1 MLKNFKISLK
11 LSLGFV
17 VILVLS
23 GVVIITALFNLRNVG
38 KLFDTFYESPFTVT
52 KSSLEICNGLNKVSK
67 DLANAVIEKD
77 ISKHLDIINET
88 YMDLQLNKDI
98 IKDKFLGDS
107 SLVPRLENG
116 LTNWNSKREE
126 IISLMQSNNYELALS
141 KMTNEL
147 TPLFD
152 ELYTTA
158 IAMYNSASNK
168 ADIFNSDSKV
178 AINQSFMISIG
189 FFALIIIVSIVIIV
203 FIVRAITKPV
213 STLKNT
219 AEKIANGELDVTITN
234 NSGDEIGAL
243 SQAFNKT
250 VVRLKDYIKYIN
262 EIANILNQI
271 ADGDLDFV
279 LNHSYDGEFKK
290 IKDSLLNIS
299 ASLNETLYKINSS
312 AEQVANGSRQVSDTA
327 QSLAQGST
335 EEASVVQ
342 ELVATINS
350 ISDKVDTNADN
361 ANKAFEISEN
371 TNNNALSGRGQMN
384 QVVDAMKDI
393 QQNTNQIQVIVKTIE
408 DIASQTNL
416 LSLNASIETARAGE
430 AGAGFAV
437 VANEIGKLADESGK
451 ATKDTIALI
460 EKCIESTQKGSDI
473 VSLASN
479 SLNQIIEG
487 VNESKSAVSSIKA
500 ASFEQSEALKQVVGG
515 IEQVSTITQSNSAVS
530 EESAATSQELSSQA
544 DVLKSLVGR
553 FKLKEIN
560 YNN

>member
-11 LSLGFV
+11 LSLGFL

-23 GVVIITALFNLRNVG
+23 GIVIITTLLNLRAVG
-38 KLFDTFYESPFTVT
+38 GLFDTFYNSPFTVT
-52 KSSLEICNGLNKVSK
+52 KSSLEVCNGLNKVSK
-67 DLANAVIEKD
+67 DLSNAVIEKD

-416 LSLNASIETARAGE
+416 LSLNASIEAARAGE

>member
-23 GVVIITALFNLRNVG
+23 GVVIITTLFNLRNVG

-52 KSSLEICNGLNKVSK
+52 KSSLEICNNLNKISK
-67 DLANAVIEKD
+67 DLANAAID
-77 ISKHLDIINET
+77 RNISNYSSEIDKSYI
-88 YMDLQLNKDI
+88 DLQANKDI
-98 IKDKFLGDS
+98 IKAKFLGDKNLIT
-107 SLVPRLENG
+107 SLESG
-116 LTNWNSKREE
+116 ITNWSSEKEE
-126 IISLMQSNNYELALS
+126 IISLMESNNYTLALDKIS
-141 KMTNEL
+141 NEL
-147 TPLFD
+147 TPIFNN
-152 ELYTTA
+152 LYNTSVS
-158 IAMYNSASNK
+158 IYNSATNK
-168 ADIFNSDSKV
+168 AEAFNSDSKSI
-178 AINQSFMISIG
+178 INQSFMISIG

-219 AEKIANGELDVTITN
+219 AEKIANGELDVIITN
-234 NSGDEIGAL
+234 SSKDEIGQL

-299 ASLNETLYKINSS
+299 TSLNETLYKINSS

-416 LSLNASIETARAGE
+416 LSLNASIEAARAGE

-479 SLNQIIEG
+479 SLNEIIEG

>member
-416 LSLNASIETARAGE
+416 LSLNASIEAARAGE

>member
-23 GVVIITALFNLRNVG
+23 GVVIITTLFNLRNVG

-416 LSLNASIETARAGE
+416 LSLNASIEAARAGE

>member
-23 GVVIITALFNLRNVG
+23 GVVIITTLFNLRNVG

-67 DLANAVIEKD
+67 DLANAVIERD
-77 ISKHLDIINET
+77 ISEHLDVINET
-88 YMDLQLNKDI
+88 YMNLQSHKDI
-98 IKDKFLGDS
+98 IKTKFLGDP
-107 SLVPRLENG
+107 SLITRLENG
-116 LTNWNSKREE
+116 LTSWNSKREE

-141 KMTNEL
+141 KRTNEL

-158 IAMYNSASNK
+158 LAMYDSASNK

-262 EIANILNQI
+262 EIANVLNQI

-416 LSLNASIETARAGE
+416 LSLNASIEAARAGE

>member
-23 GVVIITALFNLRNVG
+23 GVVIITTLFNLRNVG

-52 KSSLEICNGLNKVSK
+52 KSSLEICNNLNKISK
-67 DLANAVIEKD
+67 DLANAAID
-77 ISKHLDIINET
+77 RNISNYSSEIDKSYI
-88 YMDLQLNKDI
+88 DLQANKDI
-98 IKDKFLGDS
+98 IKAKFLGDKNLIT
-107 SLVPRLENG
+107 SLESG
-116 LTNWNSKREE
+116 ITNWSSEKEE
-126 IISLMQSNNYELALS
+126 IISLMESNNYTLALDKIS
-141 KMTNEL
+141 NEL
-147 TPLFD
+147 TPIFNN
-152 ELYTTA
+152 LYNTSVS
-158 IAMYNSASNK
+158 IYNSATNK
-168 ADIFNSDSKV
+168 AEAFNSDSKSI
-178 AINQSFMISIG
+178 INQSFMISIG

-416 LSLNASIETARAGE
+416 LSLNASIEAARAGE